1 MQFLIPTYGYGKG
14 YFTATN
20 ADPNMTVN
28 ASLQPY
34 KYNGKELDMM
44 HGLKTYDYGAR
55 QYNPITGRWDRVDK
69 LAEKYYPFTPYSYC
83 AGDPVNKFDPD
94 GKIVV
99 LADGVSESFRKDYEL
114 TIKTFSDRGC
124 NETWEKL
131 NNSDKIYT
139 VTESPILNKNID
151 PQEVILKANPK

>member
-44 HGLKTYDYGAR
+44 HGLNTYDYGAR
-55 QYNPITGRWDRVDK
+55 QYDPITGRWDRVDP
-69 LAEKYYPFTPYSYC
+69 LAERDYGVSPYVYCTDNPIKYI
-83 AGDPVNKFDPD
+83 DPD
-94 GKIVV
+94 GRKKHNWIKR
-99 LADGVSESFRKDYEL
+99 DGRNNNNERNFGSGKGF
-114 TIKTFSDRGC
+114 IK
-124 NETWEKL
+124 N
-131 NNSDKIYT
+131 
-139 VTESPILNKNID
+139 
-151 PQEVILKANPK
+151 